1 MHNYQLVRVA
11 FPKSIRGSK
20 AGVPHPKYGEIV
32 EMGVGTTKAYGARE
46 GDLSKFKPAIGA
58 MGLVM
63 KEDFDARNFAPYGLL
78 DRDMPHNAGAEVS
91 AVAELAAEKVNL
103 QSERDALKAEIEALT
118 KKAKGRKKATSEPE
132 ESGMVTTKKQQGTDD
147 SGTN

>member
-1 MHNYQLVRVA
+1 MAYSTEICHTTRVRKYLRWQNWLRKQL
-11 FPKSIRGSK
+11 
-20 AGVPHPKYGEIV
+20 
-32 EMGVGTTKAYGARE
+32 
-46 GDLSKFKPAIGA
+46 
-58 MGLVM
+58 
-63 KEDFDARNFAPYGLL
+63 
-78 DRDMPHNAGAEVS
+78 
-91 AVAELAAEKVNL
+91 NL

>member
-11 FPKSIRGSK
+11 FPKAIRGSK

-32 EMGVGTTKAYGARE
+32 EMGVGTARVYEARE
-46 GDLSKFKPAIGA
+46 NDLSKFKPAIGA

-63 KEDFDARNFAPYGLL
+63 KEDFEARNFAPYGLL
-78 DRDMPHNAGAEVS
+78 ERDMPHHTGADVS

-103 QSERDALKAEIEALT
+103 QSERDALIAEIEALT
-118 KKAKGRKKATSEPE
+118 KKAKGRKKANSEPE
-132 ESGMVTTKKQQGTDD
+132 ESGMIQTKQGTDD